1 MHSTTSTF
9 TLNPSEGNGRRSNRR
24 PGSRYEA
31 TLKSQRI
38 RSARFKTAVLII
50 LIALSTQSSIA
61 PAQAKEVRCNQSQK
75 SIVKKHITKQITALA
90 NSDWQRA
97 YSYSAKS
104 FQGSITV
111 DQFKEIIESGYL
123 FLTENGNLTFGA
135 CRNSKNAF
143 YQLLTVDSM
152 GAKYELAYNLT
163 LVGKRLGI
171 VAVGGVKPP
180 SEVAI

>member
-1 MHSTTSTF
+1 M
-9 TLNPSEGNGRRSNRR
+9 
-24 PGSRYEA
+24 
-31 TLKSQRI
+31 
-38 RSARFKTAVLII
+38 LII
-50 LIALSTQSSIA
+50 LISLSSQSLIT
-61 PAQAKEVRCNQSQK
+61 PVQAKEIRCNKSQQSL
-75 SIVKKHITKQITALA
+75 VKKHITQQITALT
-90 NSDWQRA
+90 NSDWKRA

-104 FQGSITV
+104 FQSSVTV

-123 FLTENGNLTFGA
+123 FLTENGKLTFGA

>member
-1 MHSTTSTF
+1 
-9 TLNPSEGNGRRSNRR
+9 
-24 PGSRYEA
+24 
-31 TLKSQRI
+31 
-38 RSARFKTAVLII
+38 LIT

-61 PAQAKEVRCNQSQK
+61 PAQAKEVRCNKSQQSL
-75 SIVKKHITKQITALA
+75 VKKHITQQITALT
-90 NSDWQRA
+90 NSDWKRA

-104 FQGSITV
+104 FQSSVTV

-152 GAKYELAYNLT
+152 GTKYELAYNLT
-163 LVGKRLGI
+163 WVGKRLGL

-180 SEVAI
+180 SDVAI

>member
-1 MHSTTSTF
+1 
-9 TLNPSEGNGRRSNRR
+9 
-24 PGSRYEA
+24 
-31 TLKSQRI
+31 
-38 RSARFKTAVLII
+38 VLII
-50 LIALSTQSSIA
+50 LITLSTQSSIT

-75 SIVKKHITKQITALA
+75 SIVKKQINALA

-104 FQGSITV
+104 FQGSISV

-180 SEVAI
+180 SEFAI

>member
-1 MHSTTSTF
+1 
-9 TLNPSEGNGRRSNRR
+9 LRN
-24 PGSRYEA
+24 
-31 TLKSQRI
+31 QRI
-38 RSARFKTAVLII
+38 RSVRIKTAVLII
-50 LIALSTQSSIA
+50 LIALSAQSSIT

-104 FQGSITV
+104 FQSSISV

-143 YQLLTVDSM
+143 SQLLTVDSM

-180 SEVAI
+180 SDVAI

>member
-1 MHSTTSTF
+1 MNYQALRK
-9 TLNPSEGNGRRSNRR
+9 TLQ
-24 PGSRYEA
+24 A
-31 TLKSQRI
+31 T
-38 RSARFKTAVLII
+38 VLLT
-50 LIALSTQSSIA
+50 LIALSSQASIS
-61 PAQAKEVRCNQSQK
+61 PAQAKEIRCNQSQQ
-75 SIVKKHITKQITALA
+75 SLVKKHITKQITALA
-90 NSDWQRA
+90 NSDWKRA

-104 FQGSITV
+104 FQSSISV

-143 YQLLTVDSM
+143 SQLLTVDSM
-152 GAKYELAYNLT
+152 GAKYELVYNLT
-163 LVGKRLGI
+163 LIGKRLGI

>member
-1 MHSTTSTF
+1 
-9 TLNPSEGNGRRSNRR
+9 
-24 PGSRYEA
+24 
-31 TLKSQRI
+31 
-38 RSARFKTAVLII
+38 VLII
-50 LIALSTQSSIA
+50 LISLSSQSLIT
-61 PAQAKEVRCNQSQK
+61 PVQAKEIRCNKSQQSL
-75 SIVKKHITKQITALA
+75 VKKHITQQITALT
-90 NSDWQRA
+90 NSDWKRA

-104 FQGSITV
+104 FQSSVTV